1 MCYAACSS
9 NRQGFKPQAVLRNLA
24 HMLYSTSSFLPS
36 SFLPSMYITLHH
48 LVPSHNT
55 LPSHVIKH
63 SRHMPSDKLR
73 PYKWTFLPSFFLP
86 SFFLPSFFLPSMYNH
101 RLPASRPIKFHLVPS
116 HNTLPSY
123 RVYHVIKHSRHI
135 PSDRLRHYE

>member
-1 MCYAACSS
+1 MCYVACSA

-86 SFFLPSFFLPSMYNH
+86 SFFLPSFFLPSMYITF
-101 RLPASRPIKFHLVPS
+101 RHLVPS
-116 HNTLPSY
+116 NSISFHLTTHFLHTDM
-123 RVYHVIKHSRHI
+123 YHVIKHSRHI